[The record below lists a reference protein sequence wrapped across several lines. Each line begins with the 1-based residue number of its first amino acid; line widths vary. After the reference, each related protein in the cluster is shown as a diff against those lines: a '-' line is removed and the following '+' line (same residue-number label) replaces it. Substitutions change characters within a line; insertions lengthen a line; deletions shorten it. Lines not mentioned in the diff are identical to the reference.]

1 MNESSCLVCTA
12 NHADGHVCAGVHAA
26 VCRKCLSRRSSSPDY
41 TQLEQHADLL
51 DTEFQADTVGG
62 DVE

>member
-41 TQLEQHADLL
+41 AQFDEIEDLGVTDHQS
-51 DTEFQADTVGG
+51 DTGRR
-62 DVE
+62 